1 MPFMC
6 ISSTCKGGGGSGK
19 GQPAK
24 IITDN
29 SVKTIVFRNTKI
41 NNDSLDAV

>member
-1 MPFMC
+1 MPFLYT
-6 ISSTCKGGGGSGK
+6 SSTREVGGGK
-19 GQPAK
+19 GRPVE

-29 SVKTIVFRNTKI
+29 SVETVVCGNTEI